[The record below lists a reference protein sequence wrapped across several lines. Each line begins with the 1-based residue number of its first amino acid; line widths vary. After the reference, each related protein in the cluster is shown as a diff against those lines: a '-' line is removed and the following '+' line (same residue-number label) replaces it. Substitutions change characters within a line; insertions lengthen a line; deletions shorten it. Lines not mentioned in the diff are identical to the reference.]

1 MNSSQG
7 SFLDGLTTAC
17 RDNPLAA
24 ALIGGG
30 ALWLLIGNER
40 LKSAAG
46 SVRSA
51 AAPLADLGARAQRSA
66 ASTWDDA
73 DASVGD
79 RASRMQNQASRGI
92 QETMRN
98 TRTAASDAMSGAAET
113 MREGFDEGVA
123 GAREMFDRLGRALPR
138 KETIA
143 QAQSSL
149 SDLLE
154 RQPLVL
160 GAVGLAIGA
169 AVAGAM
175 ARTGVEDEWV
185 GNLSD
190 GLKEDLKQRAGA
202 VSQSVQEAAD
212 TLKSEIT
219 DAGAEYADRVK
230 QAGRDAIEAA
240 RESAGGEKGT
250 RDPLKA
256 EVPPL

>member
-1 MNSSQG
+1 MSGSQG
-7 SFLDGLTTAC
+7 SFIDGLTAAC

-30 ALWLLIGNER
+30 ALWLLIGSDR
-40 LKSAAG
+40 LKNAAG
-46 SVRSA
+46 SVTPA
-51 AAPLADLGARAQRSA
+51 AAPLADLGARAQRSS

-73 DASVGD
+73 YGSMRD
-79 RASRMQNQASRGI
+79 RASRMQDDALRGI
-92 QETMRN
+92 NETMRSA
-98 TRTAASDAMSGAAET
+98 RTTASDAMSGAAET
-113 MREGFDEGVA
+113 MSERFDDGVA

-138 KETIA
+138 KETFM

-169 AVAGAM
+169 AVASAM
-175 ARTGVEDEWV
+175 SRSSIEDEWV

-190 GLKEDLKQRAGA
+190 DLKADLKERAGA
-202 VSQSVQEAAD
+202 VSQSVREASD
-212 TLKSEIT
+212 TLKAELT

-230 QAGRDAIEAA
+230 QAGRDAMDAA
-240 RESAGGEKGT
+240 RERVSPANG
-250 RDPLKA
+250 PA
-256 EVPPL
+256 PVV